1 MESSL
6 KQTIV
11 TDTIH
16 IGALL
21 GRLHK
26 NHCSV
31 EIKTIDSLNNIKPLG
46 LSEIL
51 SIDLDNNSIF
61 FDALQ
66 TNKVKTHQKIKVF
79 TKFNGIDVHFDTIIT
94 NTTERNHSLYF
105 NAHIPDEVIH
115 KQRRQQYRAV
125 LQNLWKIPVTLV
137 DKSLSKP
144 LSAYIYNISTGGI
157 SVRSSTEKMIKIK
170 DGAIIDAL
178 IQLPDNC
185 KIESKLQVR
194 QTLTNNAGGFQQL
207 AGQFINIGTKQEKMI
222 QSFVNKVERKSITAQ
237 SQLHST
243 E

>member
-1 MESSL
+1 MNSSH

-31 EIKTIDSLNNIKPLG
+31 EIKAIDSFNNIESLG

-51 SIDLDNNSIF
+51 DFNLDDNNIF

-66 TNKVKTHQKIKVF
+66 TNKVTTNQRIKAF
-79 TKFNGIDVHFDTIIT
+79 TKYNGIDIHFDSIIT
-94 NTTERNHSLYF
+94 DTIERNHCEYF
-105 NAHIPDEVIH
+105 NTNIPNEIIH

-137 DKSLSKP
+137 DKSLAKP

-157 SVRSSTEKMIKIK
+157 SVRSSTEEIIKIK
-170 DGAIIDAL
+170 DGMIIDTL
-178 IQLPDNC
+178 IQLPDNR

-194 QTLTNNAGGFQQL
+194 QTLTNKAGGFQQL
-207 AGQFINIGTKQEKMI
+207 AGQFIDINPKQERMI
-222 QSFVNKVERKSITAQ
+222 QSFVNKVERRNITSQ